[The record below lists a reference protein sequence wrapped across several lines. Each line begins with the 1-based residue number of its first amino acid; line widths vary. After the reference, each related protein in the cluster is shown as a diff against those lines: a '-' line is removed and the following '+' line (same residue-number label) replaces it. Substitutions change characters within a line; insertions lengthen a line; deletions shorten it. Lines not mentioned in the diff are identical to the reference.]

1 METLIRHVVGNFF
14 SKRIR
19 KTPCLLETSEYV
31 IANKLLSK
39 LYLLGITDF
48 GNLDKSGGLF
58 FSLAID
64 TNFKGDP
71 SGVVGL
77 VDGGSIVSDLLFTKE
92 IFLVLKK

>member
-1 METLIRHVVGNFF
+1 MD
-14 SKRIR
+14 K
-19 KTPCLLETSEYV
+19 
-31 IANKLLSK
+31 ANTFTKNYI
-39 LYLLGITDF
+39 YLLGITDF

-77 VDGGSIVSDLLFTKE
+77 VDGGSIVSDLLFTKRNFSCSE
-92 IFLVLKK
+92 KMSLFLFFCYCKVLPSLVLKSRQKKS